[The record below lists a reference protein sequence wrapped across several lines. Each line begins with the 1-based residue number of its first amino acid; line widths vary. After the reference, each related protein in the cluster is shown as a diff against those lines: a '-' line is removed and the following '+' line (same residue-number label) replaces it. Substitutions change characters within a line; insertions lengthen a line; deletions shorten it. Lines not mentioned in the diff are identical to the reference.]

1 MVDFNKINIA
11 RRHEEVRGYIIG
23 ELEKLGCWV
32 CNTELTGSAAFGKVD
47 PADYDVLVLVGRSQH
62 ELRDILLRLEASGWY
77 NCAEDSANVSDKEKY
92 GYGDRIILRKG
103 DMNVQIYS
111 DVWEYVKG
119 LAASLVVKRLIDD
132 GMFAPYLRG
141 DHVKAF
147 RILRGES

>member
-11 RRHEEVRGYIIG
+11 RRHEEVRGYIIS
-23 ELEKLGCWV
+23 ELARMGYGV
-32 CNTELTGSAAFGKVD
+32 RNTELTGSAAFGKED
-47 PADYDVLVLVGRSQH
+47 PADYDVLVLVNHAAQ
-62 ELRDILLRLEASGWY
+62 LRDILLRLEGSGWY

-92 GYGDRIILRKG
+92 GFGERIILRKG

-119 LAASLVVKRLIDD
+119 LAASLVVKRLIED
-132 GMFAPYLRG
+132 GMFAPHLRG

-147 RILRGES
+147 RLLRGEK